1 MAKAVLGPFS
11 AATIMARDPAA
22 AATAYVNFLGYQR
35 VAISTTVPDDI
46 AASWGAP
53 AMAGRA
59 MVSVRSE
66 SGNGAVLRFVQGEPV
81 GSYAPFTTYGWN
93 ALEILTSDVDTLPAI
108 LEDSPF
114 RIIGMPRDLYP
125 SGAIRAM
132 QTRAVADEMVYLTQI
147 NDVPE
152 TGYLPKAKTLV
163 DHLFITILGS
173 DDFDKSRDF
182 YDEHFEVTLGDVHD
196 MRVTGLNVA
205 FGINIETKHRLSTI
219 RLAEKATLELDDFP
233 EAAKHREVR
242 QGELPPGIG
251 LVSLE
256 VDSLDKVDLPFRAT
270 VIRLDGPL
278 YRNRRVATIV
288 GSAGEWIE
296 LIERT

>member
-1 MAKAVLGPFS
+1 MAKAVLGPFA

-93 ALEILTSDVDTLPAI
+93 ALEILTSDVDSLPAI

-125 SGAIRAM
+125 SGAMPRSAASSTMRTKSSGATRNAMVAVEPICAGSSVENRANFTDASALAM
-132 QTRAVADEMVYLTQI
+132 SSGAF
-147 NDVPE
+147 
-152 TGYLPKAKTLV
+152 GYLFACSSPTTSNPRRRSY
-163 DHLFITILGS
+163 HLAASNLS
-173 DDFDKSRDF
+173 
-182 YDEHFEVTLGDVHD
+182 VT
-196 MRVTGLNVA
+196 
-205 FGINIETKHRLSTI
+205 
-219 RLAEKATLELDDFP
+219 
-233 EAAKHREVR
+233 
-242 QGELPPGIG
+242 
-251 LVSLE
+251 
-256 VDSLDKVDLPFRAT
+256 
-270 VIRLDGPL
+270 
-278 YRNRRVATIV
+278 
-288 GSAGEWIE
+288 
-296 LIERT
+296 